1 MNELGKLLE
10 TRLKIPVDSGIDF
23 GTFAEVIYN
32 NRNIGTVQLVHT
44 PGNLII
50 DTSPSSI
57 NNLKWDYIYDTNRE
71 EINALVATIF
81 SVEIE
86 NISITLGDFKRLY
99 VKDLNSDL
107 IGSVSCNYEDGQWQV
122 IQDNAI

>member
-50 DTSPSSI
+50 DTSPSST
-57 NNLKWDYIYDTNRE
+57 NKLKWDYIYDSNRG
-71 EINALVATIF
+71 EINALVAAIF
-81 SVEIE
+81 SVAVE

-99 VKDLNSDL
+99 VKDLNGHL
-107 IGSVSCNYEDGQWQV
+107 IGSVSCNYEEGQWHV
-122 IQDNAI
+122 IQENAK